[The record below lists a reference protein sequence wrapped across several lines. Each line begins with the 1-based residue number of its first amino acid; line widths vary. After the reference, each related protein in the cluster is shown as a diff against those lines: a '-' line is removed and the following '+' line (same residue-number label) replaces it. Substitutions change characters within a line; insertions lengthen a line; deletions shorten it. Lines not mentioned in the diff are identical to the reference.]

1 MAKNRDLREIDIVA
15 NELESLKKQSEEYEN
30 TDKSKEKQ
38 KSLIKALCI
47 VLGVIV
53 LGVFVGAIIYVES
66 LSPVSYGP
74 NAYPEE
80 MTAEM
85 TEKHESRLE
94 VFDEMGESLEGV
106 NFVGYDARFNED
118 GDLIVDGYFRNFTG
132 HEIYD
137 ITGNI
142 TIETPNQDNIGGAYF
157 EFPKE
162 EFGTLKH
169 GKSRPWRLIFNND
182 YVNIEIT
189 DLSKFVVTT
198 ELEYYQK

>member
-1 MAKNRDLREIDIVA
+1 MAKNRDLKEIDIVA
-15 NELESLKKQSEEYEN
+15 SELESLKRQSAEFEN
-30 TDKSKEKQ
+30 ADGTKAKQ
-38 KSLIKALCI
+38 KSLIVALC
-47 VLGVIV
+47 VALGVLV
-53 LGVFVGAIIYVES
+53 VAVFVGAVIYVES

-74 NAYPEE
+74 KASAEE
-80 MTAEM
+80 MTQEM
-85 TEKHESRLE
+85 TEKHESRLQ
-94 VFDEMGESLEGV
+94 VFDEKGESLEGV
-106 NFVGYDARFNED
+106 NFVGYNARFNED

-132 HEIYD
+132 HEIYN

-169 GKSRPWRLIFNND
+169 GKSRPWRLIFKND

-189 DLSKFVVTT
+189 DLSQFVVTT
-198 ELEYYQK
+198 EFEYFQK